1 MSVGATGGSPSGGR
15 LWEILSF
22 SVIGVVSTVA
32 NLVLYAVF
40 RLWRPVL
47 VANLAALVLTTLF
60 NTEANRR
67 FTFAGAATSRRKAH
81 VQGLV
86 VFGLHHAFTS
96 AALPA
101 LHWLDPAPGRA
112 LELTVLFAASVP
124 GTAGRF
130 VLLRSCIFRKSR
142 GKDEE

>member
-67 FTFAGAATSRRKAH
+67 FTFVGAATSRRKPH

-86 VFGLHHAFTS
+86 VFGLHHVF
-96 AALPA
+96 
-101 LHWLDPAPGRA
+101 
-112 LELTVLFAASVP
+112 TVLFAASVP

-130 VLLRSCIFRKSR
+130 VLLRSWVFRKFR